1 MKAIVI
7 DAEAA
12 HECEARV
19 EDEWVVYTCPKCPAY
34 ERRINQRT
42 DEMTASGMQLG
53 IQHSGTYAPLR
64 ENLN

>member
-19 EDEWVVYTCPKCPAY
+19 EGEWVVYTCPKCPAY

-42 DEMTASGMQLG
+42 DEMTSQGVG
-53 IQHSGTYAPLR
+53 IIQHSGTYAPRR
-64 ENLN
+64 EMMH